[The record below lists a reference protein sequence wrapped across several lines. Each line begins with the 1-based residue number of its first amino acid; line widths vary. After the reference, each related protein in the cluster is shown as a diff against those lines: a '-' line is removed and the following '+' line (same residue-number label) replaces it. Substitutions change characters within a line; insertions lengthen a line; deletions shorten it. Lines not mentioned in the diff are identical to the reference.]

1 MEETYMITC
10 DVCGHLND
18 SSRVTCEECGSDLSD
33 SPDWE
38 DNFDD
43 GDLNFDYSE
52 DRGYYDED
60 YFD

>member
-1 MEETYMITC
+1 MITC

>member
-1 MEETYMITC
+1 MITC
-10 DVCGHLND
+10 IVCGHLND
-18 SSRVTCEECGSDLSD
+18 SSNATCEECGSDLSD